1 MRNPA
6 LWLDKKFGLEEHT
19 IAHYAW
25 VIVAIAGVVQMVGAA
40 IRMAFGVLVDPLV
53 QTFDWSP
60 GLIGLAYALMSITTA
75 LASPV
80 AGYLGNRFGAR
91 RTMMVGTGLFFI
103 GMTWTSQVQ
112 QIWELYLAYGLIF
125 GISQALL
132 LVPVIPSVATW
143 FRRHLG
149 LGTGIMMVSWS
160 LGPALVVQVL
170 AVLFNT
176 VGWSQAFM
184 VVGFTGT
191 AILTF
196 VLLFF
201 RNTPEEA
208 NRVAYGT
215 RPGDRPLVTSGNV
228 YVATQQEFQG
238 FVYRTNAFWN
248 LINIH
253 FLGCVGHAVILV
265 GIIPMGISKGLG
277 PLAAAGVLTTIS
289 IVSVT
294 TRFITPLLSDR
305 FGSKAVMFVSFFGQ
319 GIGVFLL
326 FTADSTWE
334 FYMFAVLWAIPYG
347 GEGTAFPII
356 NRQYY
361 GHSPM
366 GSTYGWQL
374 LGAGLGMALGG
385 LLPGLVFDITGGYAW
400 AIGLSAAFSLLGAVA
415 IVLLE
420 PTHRQLIPDWP
431 ELETGPSITGSTSS
445 TGAAQ
450 ANRRPLSGD

>member
-1 MRNPA
+1 MQNTA
-6 LWLDKKFGLEEHT
+6 LWFDRKFGLKEHT

-25 VIVAIAGVVQMVGAA
+25 VIVGIAGVVQMVGAA

-53 QTFDWSP
+53 TTFGWSP
-60 GLIGLAYALMSITTA
+60 GSIGLAYALMSIMAA
-75 LASPV
+75 LASPIG
-80 AGYLGNRFGAR
+80 GYLGNRYGAR
-91 RTMMVGTGLFFI
+91 RTMAAGTVLFFL
-103 GMTWTSQVQ
+103 GMMWTSQTE
-112 QIWELYLAYGLIF
+112 QIWELYLAYGLLF
-125 GISQALL
+125 GFAQALL
-132 LVPVIPSVATW
+132 LVPVVPAVASW

-160 LGPALVVQVL
+160 LGPALVVQAL

-184 VVGFTGT
+184 VVGIVGT
-191 AILTF
+191 AILAF
-196 VLLFF
+196 ALLFF

-208 NRVAYGT
+208 GRIAYGT
-215 RPGDRPLVTSGNV
+215 KPSDRQLMTSGNIFV
-228 YVATQQEFQG
+228 TTQQEFQKY
-238 FVYRTNAFWN
+238 VYKTNAFWN

-253 FLGCVGHAVILV
+253 FLGCVGHSVILV
-265 GIIPMGISKGLG
+265 GIIPMGISRGMG

-289 IVSVT
+289 VVSVT
-294 TRFITPLLSDR
+294 TRFMTPVLSDR

-326 FTADSTWE
+326 LTADSTWE
-334 FYMFAVLWAIPYG
+334 FYTFAVLWAIPYG

-366 GSTYGWQL
+366 GTTYGWQI

-385 LLPGLVFDITGGYAW
+385 VLPGLVFDITGGYGW
-400 AIGLSAAFSLLGAVA
+400 AVGLSAVFSLIGALA
-415 IVLLE
+415 IILLE
-420 PTHRQLIPDWP
+420 PTRRQLIPDWP
-431 ELETGPSITGSTSS
+431 EIDSVTTTQPVA
-445 TGAAQ
+445 GAPVA
-450 ANRRPLSGD
+450 ALPGHGAPGGD

>member
-6 LWLDKKFGLEEHT
+6 LWLDNQIGLKNHS

-53 QTFDWSP
+53 ETFGWSP
-60 GLIGLAYALMSITTA
+60 GSIGLAYALMSITTA

-91 RTMMVGTGLFFI
+91 QIMIVGTGLYFI
-103 GMTWTSQVQ
+103 GMVWTSQVG

-125 GISQALL
+125 GFAQALL
-132 LVPVIPSVATW
+132 LVPVIPAIATW

-170 AVLFNT
+170 AVLFST
-176 VGWSQAFM
+176 VGWSQAFL
-184 VVGFTGT
+184 VVGLVGT
-191 AILTF
+191 AILAF
-196 VLLFF
+196 VLIFF
-201 RNTPEEA
+201 RNTPEDA
-208 NRVAYGT
+208 GRLAYGT
-215 RPGDRPLVTSGNV
+215 RPGDRPLISSGNV
-228 YVATQQEFQG
+228 FIKTQQEFQG
-238 FVYRTNAFWN
+238 FVYKTNAFWN

-277 PLAAAGVLTTIS
+277 PLTAAGVLTTIAV
-289 IVSVT
+289 VSVV
-294 TRFITPLLSDR
+294 TRFIAPVLSDR
-305 FGSKAVMFVSFFGQ
+305 FGSKVVMFVSFAGQ
-319 GIGVFLL
+319 GAGVLL
-326 FTADSTWE
+326 LLNATTAWE
-334 FYMFAVLWAIPYG
+334 FYIFAVLWAVPYG

-366 GSTYGWQL
+366 GSTFGWQL

-385 LLPGLVFDITGGYAW
+385 LLPGLVFDITGGYNW
-400 AIGLSAAFSLLGAVA
+400 AIGLSAAFSLLGALA
-415 IVLLE
+415 IVFLE
-420 PTHRQLIPDWP
+420 PTRRQLIPDWP
-431 ELETGPSITGSTSS
+431 EMETGQGTAVPAGSTRVE
-445 TGAAQ
+445 TGTAG
-450 ANRRPLSGD
+450 GD

>member
-1 MRNPA
+1 MQNLA

-40 IRMAFGVLVDPLV
+40 IRMAFGVLIDPLV
-53 QTFDWSP
+53 QTFGWSP
-60 GLIGLAYALMSITTA
+60 GSIGLAYALMSITTA
-75 LASPV
+75 LASPA

-91 RTMMVGTGLFFI
+91 RTMFVGTALFFI
-103 GMTWTSQVQ
+103 GMMWTSQVE
-112 QIWELYLAYGLIF
+112 QIWELYLAYGLVF

-132 LVPVIPSVATW
+132 LVPVIPAVATW

-160 LGPALVVQVL
+160 LGPALVIQAL
-170 AVLFNT
+170 AVLFST

-184 VVGFTGT
+184 IVGFSGT
-191 AILTF
+191 AVLAF
-196 VLLFF
+196 SLLFF
-201 RNTPEEA
+201 SNTPEEA
-208 NRVAYGT
+208 NRIAYGT
-215 RPGDRPLVTSGNV
+215 RPSDRPLVTSGNV
-228 YVATQQEFQG
+228 FVVTQREFQG
-238 FVYRTNAFWN
+238 LVYRTHAFWN

-289 IVSVT
+289 LVSVA
-294 TRFITPLLSDR
+294 TRFITPILSDR
-305 FGSKAVMFVSFFGQ
+305 FGSKVVMFASFFGQ
-319 GIGVFLL
+319 GVGVFLL

-334 FYMFAVLWAIPYG
+334 FYTFAVLWAIPYG

-385 LLPGLVFDITGGYAW
+385 VLPGLIFDITGGYAW
-400 AIGLSAAFSLLGAVA
+400 AIGLSAAFSLMGALA

-420 PTHRQLIPDWP
+420 PTRRQLIPDWP
-431 ELETGPSITGSTSS
+431 ELGSEPRIPS
-445 TGAAQ
+445 
-450 ANRRPLSGD
+450 

>member
-6 LWLDKKFGLEEHT
+6 LWLDNLIGLKNHT
-19 IAHYAW
+19 FAHYAW
-25 VIVAIAGVVQMVGAA
+25 VIIAIAGVVQMVGAA

-53 QTFDWSP
+53 QAFDWSP
-60 GLIGLAYALMSITTA
+60 GSIGLAYALMSITTA

-91 RTMMVGTGLFFI
+91 RTMVAGTGLFFI
-103 GMTWTSQVQ
+103 GMMWTSKVE
-112 QIWELYLAYGLIF
+112 QIWELYLAYGLVF
-125 GISQALL
+125 GIAQALL
-132 LVPVIPSVATW
+132 LVPVIPSIATW

-170 AVLFNT
+170 AVLFST

-184 VVGFTGT
+184 IVGFAGT

-196 VLLFF
+196 VLFFF

-208 NRVAYGT
+208 GRLAYGT
-215 RPGDRPLVTSGNV
+215 RPGDMPLISSGNV
-228 YVATQQEFQG
+228 FIKTQQEFQG

-277 PLAAAGVLTTIS
+277 PLTAAGVLTTIS
-289 IVSVT
+289 VVSVV
-294 TRFITPLLSDR
+294 TRFITPVLSDR

-319 GIGVFLL
+319 GVGVLL
-326 FTADSTWE
+326 LLNADTAWE
-334 FYMFAVLWAIPYG
+334 FYTFAILWAVPYG

-385 LLPGLVFDITGGYAW
+385 LLPGLVFDITGGYNW
-400 AIGLSAAFSLLGAVA
+400 AIGLSAVFSLVGALA
-415 IVLLE
+415 IVFLE
-420 PTHRQLIPDWP
+420 PTRRQLIPDWP
-431 ELETGPSITGSTSS
+431 ELESGRGATVPAGSTGVE
-445 TGAAQ
+445 TGTAG
-450 ANRRPLSGD
+450 GD

>member
-6 LWLDKKFGLEEHT
+6 LWLDKKLGLEEHT

-25 VIVAIAGVVQMVGAA
+25 VIVAVAGVVQMVGAA
-40 IRMAFGVLVDPLV
+40 IRMAFGVLIDPLV
-53 QTFDWSP
+53 ETFDWSP
-60 GLIGLAYALMSITTA
+60 GPIGLAYALMSVVSA
-75 LASPV
+75 LSSPV

-91 RTMMVGTGLFFI
+91 RTMIVGTGLFFI
-103 GMTWTSQVQ
+103 GMMWTSQVQ

-132 LVPVIPSVATW
+132 LVPVIPSVAAW

-160 LGPALVVQVL
+160 LGPAIVVQVL

-191 AILTF
+191 AVLVF

-215 RPGDRPLVTSGNV
+215 RPGDRPLITSGSV
-228 YVATQQEFQG
+228 YVTTQQEFQG

-277 PLAAAGVLTTIS
+277 PLTAAGVLTTIS

-294 TRFITPLLSDR
+294 TRFVTPVLSDR
-305 FGSKAVMFVSFFGQ
+305 FGAKPVMFVSFVGQ

-334 FYMFAVLWAIPYG
+334 FYTFAVVWAIPYG

-400 AIGLSAAFSLLGAVA
+400 AIGLSAAFSLAGAAA

-420 PTHRQLIPDWP
+420 PTRRQLIPDWP
-431 ELETGPSITGSTSS
+431 ELETEPPMTGST
-445 TGAAQ
+445 GAVR
-450 ANRRPLSGD
+450 ANQRPFSGD